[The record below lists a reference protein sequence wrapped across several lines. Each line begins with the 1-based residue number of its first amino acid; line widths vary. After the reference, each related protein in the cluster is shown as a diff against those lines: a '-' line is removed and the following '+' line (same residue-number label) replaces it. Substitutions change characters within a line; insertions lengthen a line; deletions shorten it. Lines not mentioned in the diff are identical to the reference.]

1 MWISKQ
7 EGLGSQEAQQH
18 PVETNGTIQWSTPW
32 HSTLATGTETFC
44 SSSPAFLGLPLSYHF
59 YAPAGP
65 LTKKKLSPP
74 GRLSCFWR
82 GMASVTLEEAM
93 GKLASAWWSGE
104 QAGHGQR
111 VGRASQLAPDSSH
124 LSCA

>member
-7 EGLGSQEAQQH
+7 EWLDSQEAQQH

-65 LTKKKLSPP
+65 LTKKKLFPP
-74 GRLSCFWR
+74 AWLSCFWR

-93 GKLASAWWSGE
+93 GKLAMHGGLGSKQGMARELGE
-104 QAGHGQR
+104 P
-111 VGRASQLAPDSSH
+111 ASLLQTLPT
-124 LSCA
+124 